1 MAGRPSETH
10 GRGRPTELTAAKAQV
25 ICDLVRTGMPIVRI
39 AASIGVR
46 PQTIS
51 EWRAKGRDG
60 RQPYADFAAAVNAA
74 QADLE
79 RECLTN
85 IKAAGLDAKNWTA
98 NCWILERLH
107 PQAYAA
113 AYYKVRAKATK
124 AGEMAALKRSMTEAL
139 PLDEDGENAL
149 VEAICSDPKLSAKVK
164 ERLGK

>member
-1 MAGRPSETH
+1 
-10 GRGRPTELTAAKAQV
+10 
-25 ICDLVRTGMPIVRI
+25 MPIVRI

-113 AYYKVRAKATK
+113 AYYKVRAKSAK
-124 AGEMAALKRSMTEAL
+124 Q
-139 PLDEDGENAL
+139 GENAAMKAAPPPPDVAAIVRYL
-149 VEAICSDPKLSAKVK
+149 AETRPELLRDALASVELK
-164 ERLGK
+164 EEVRQ